1 MNRFLLPLLMFLPTF
16 SLLIYYLSG
25 GVTKLGA
32 NEFLVLAVLI
42 ILGTIGNFSIKSNNA
57 IFTFLKGQDEEL
69 SKNPDNNQL
78 ALSIWREFIAK
89 KEKTKT
95 QLNIPS
101 FIEVFMSEY
110 KINNQKSIIKRM
122 KLIHTFAS
130 ISILVGVLG
139 TFIGLVITLAALN
152 PSDIDK
158 SILNVLGGVHTAFF
172 TSIGGILFSIAINLH
187 SKMRNSEQLLLQV
200 MLKVENFIH
209 QKDQKTS
216 DYYVVEALGEVK
228 DAVYNMGRA
237 FLDVAS
243 FAKEF
248 KTATDNLNYF
258 NSNFQQNTMEVSGLF
273 NDMKTITELFNQ
285 KTALIH
291 DDFERMFTYF
301 DNQHQLNDGIK
312 QTFEQTANDIKSFV
326 GNQSNVIDGFMKNN
340 YNLHKSYKSLVD
352 QSQQEIQQSHKDLN
366 EFFQVTTGQIDQMI
380 SKSESQTD
388 MHKQLTEAVY
398 KQIKKEQ
405 AGLLKQLK
413 ESNTQNAEVKDSFSG
428 VVSKMETYMISQDS
442 SNKALGT
449 SLAGIGSNISNTN
462 ELIVSLDKSLSKRAE
477 ATPAAIKT
485 LEAPLKDLK
494 KSIETLS
501 SKMNENEKEY
511 AINLTK

>member
-25 GVTKLGA
+25 GVTKLGT

-57 IFTFLKGQDEEL
+57 IFTFLKEQDEDL
-69 SKNPDNNQL
+69 SKNPELNQL
-78 ALSIWREFIAK
+78 AANILREFIAK

-110 KINNQKSIIKRM
+110 KIDNQTSIIKRM

-243 FAKEF
+243 FSKEF
-248 KTATDNLNYF
+248 KTATDNLKQF
-258 NSNFQQNTMEVSGLF
+258 NNNFQQNTMAVSSLF
-273 NDMKTITELFNQ
+273 KDMMTITELFNQ

-291 DDFERMFTYF
+291 DDFEKMFTYF
-301 DNQHQLNDGIK
+301 DNQHQLNNGIK
-312 QTFEQTANDIKSFV
+312 QTFDQTANDIKSFI

-352 QSQQEIQQSHKDLN
+352 QSQQEIHLAHKDMN
-366 EFFQVTTGQIDQMI
+366 EFFQATTGQIDQMI

-413 ESNTQNAEVKDSFSG
+413 ESNTQNVEVKDSISA
-428 VVSKMETYMISQDS
+428 VVTKMETYMNSQDL
-442 SNKALGT
+442 SNKGLGKSLT
-449 SLAGIGSNISNTN
+449 SISSNISKTN
-462 ELIVSLDKSLSKRAE
+462 ELIGNLDERISKTAE
-477 ATPAAIKT
+477 ETPTAIKS
-485 LEAPLKDLK
+485 LEAPLHDLK

-501 SKMNENEKEY
+501 DKLTEKEY